1 MNSKQFFSFDN
12 FNSLFGG
19 DYSLGLLLLLALKLT
34 IRTIIMG
41 DMVGINMKGESG
53 WKHFAKLIM

>member
-53 WKHFAKLIM
+53 WKH